1 MSVAAPTTFITAR
14 LQLRQPALDDAP
26 TIFAR
31 YTQDPEVARY
41 MIWRPHTSV
50 AETERFLQRCFAV
63 WADGSAFP
71 YVIERQEDGQLLGM
85 IEFRVDDFKAEFG
98 YVLARDAWGHG
109 YMSEALTCLV
119 DWTLAQPTIYRAA
132 AFHDVDNP
140 ASGRVMA
147 KAGMAYEG
155 LLRRFSIHPNVSA
168 APRDCHVY
176 ARVR

>member
-1 MSVAAPTTFITAR
+1 MSVTPPPTFTTAR
-14 LQLRQPALDDAP
+14 LHLRQPTLADAP

-41 MIWRPHTSV
+41 MVWRPHTSV
-50 AETERFLQRCFAV
+50 VESERFLQRCVAV

-71 YVIERQEDGQLLGM
+71 YVIERREDGLLLGM
-85 IEFRVDDFKAEFG
+85 IEFRVDGFIAEFG

-109 YMSEALTCLV
+109 YMPEALTCLV
-119 DWTLAQPTIYRAA
+119 DWVLTQPTIYRAA

-140 ASGRVMA
+140 ASGRVMQ
-147 KAGMAYEG
+147 KAGMSYEG
-155 LLRRFSIHPNVSA
+155 RLRRHSLHPNVSDE
-168 APRDCHVY
+168 PRDCHVY

>member
-1 MSVAAPTTFITAR
+1 MSVTPPTTFTTAR
-14 LQLRQPALDDAP
+14 LHLRLPVLDDAP
-26 TIFAR
+26 TLFAR

-41 MIWRPHTSV
+41 MVWRPHTSV
-50 AETERFLQRCFAV
+50 VEAERFLQRCAAV
-63 WADGSAFP
+63 WADNTGFP
-71 YVIERQEDGQLLGM
+71 FVIERLADGLLLGM

-98 YVLARDAWGHG
+98 YVLARDAWGAG

-119 DWTLAQPTIYRAA
+119 DWVLAQPTIYRAA

-155 LLRRFSIHPNVSA
+155 LLRRFSIHPNVSD